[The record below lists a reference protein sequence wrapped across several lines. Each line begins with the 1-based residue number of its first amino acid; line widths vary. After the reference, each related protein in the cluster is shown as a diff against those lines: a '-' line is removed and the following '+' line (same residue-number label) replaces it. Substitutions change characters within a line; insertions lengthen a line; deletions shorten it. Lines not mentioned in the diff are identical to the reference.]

1 MLESSYLISENRCC
15 SQFGILFQLKVQE
28 AQGVEELP
36 NKYNKQQFANF
47 EIFTASFVLRQIS
60 SLKRENVVSKRSM
73 LLLLGNCVISVICLL
88 GKKIKCSTRQK
99 IYIYW
104 NYINHGLGVTMSR

>member
-36 NKYNKQQFANF
+36 NKYNRQQFANF

-60 SLKRENVVSKRSM
+60 SLKRENVPLCLV
-73 LLLLGNCVISVICLL
+73 LL
-88 GKKIKCSTRQK
+88 
-99 IYIYW
+99 W
-104 NYINHGLGVTMSR
+104 D